1 MQFIKNV
8 TGIVS
13 GVSFW
18 PLEEIRNA
26 SSDVVASFDSLG
38 ESLVVQPN
46 FTSASIVRRGVLFNG
61 QVSISY

>member
-1 MQFIKNV
+1 M

-18 PLEEIRNA
+18 PLDEIRDT
-26 SSDVVASFDSLG
+26 SSSVVKSFDSLG

-46 FTSASIVRRGVLFNG
+46 FTSASIVRDGVLFNG
-61 QVSISY
+61 QVSISFNYI